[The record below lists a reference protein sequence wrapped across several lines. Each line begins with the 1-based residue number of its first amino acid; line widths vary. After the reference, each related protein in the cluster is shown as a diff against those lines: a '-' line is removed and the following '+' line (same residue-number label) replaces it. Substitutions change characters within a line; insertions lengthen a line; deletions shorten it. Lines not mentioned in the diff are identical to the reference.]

1 MKGELTKAVRDIA
14 EQVIGGDYYS
24 VDDDGGRASRVS
36 VDWPWALA
44 STALTSLPDTDEA
57 GLRHLEAL
65 CERIDRC
72 NWATLW
78 EDPGVYP
85 SNAGGSALPSRYD
98 PAPEVHALADAVRE
112 EIEAIRERLQGDQS

>member
-1 MKGELTKAVRDIA
+1 MTNLRELA

-24 VDDDGGRASRVS
+24 FDEDDGRISRLS
-36 VDWPWALA
+36 IDWPWSLA
-44 STALTSLPDTDEA
+44 STALTSLPATDEA

-65 CERIDRC
+65 CERIERC
-72 NWATLW
+72 GWATLW

-98 PAPEVHALADAVRE
+98 PAPEVQALAQAVRE
-112 EIEAIRERLQGDQS
+112 EIKAIRERRQGDQS